1 MSGWVFVR
9 LIWDTNWQSAIEH
22 RRIKG
27 LGNLSF
33 LRKFTGLAIV
43 TASAFAPR
51 FMARILVPRI
61 LTPRRSRSHL
71 SQTHERVD
79 IGNGIVGWQE
89 FGQDPKMPLALFA
102 HGFDGN
108 HDQWN
113 AIGKVVQQAGYRVVF
128 LDPPGHG
135 ASKAGQCD
143 PIVFSEAVGAAF
155 KILGPISLYLGHS
168 MGAAAGV
175 MATSET
181 IGADAYVLIA
191 GPVVMDQTID
201 ATARKVGLGR
211 AATDALQ
218 NEIGKKVGVHPR
230 NLDLAPSLDDRT
242 APALII
248 HDRGDRQVPFS
259 EAETLSASWPD
270 AQLFATDGLGH
281 NQILQDEK
289 VLREVARFLES
300 L

>member
-1 MSGWVFVR
+1 MR
-9 LIWDTNWQSAIEH
+9 LIWDTNWQLAIEH
-22 RRIKG
+22 RRIVE
-27 LGNLSF
+27 LGNMSF
-33 LRKFTGLAIV
+33 LREFTGLAIV
-43 TASAFAPR
+43 TASTLAPR

-61 LTPRRSRSHL
+61 LTPRHSRSHL
-71 SQTHERVD
+71 SQTHERID
-79 IGNGIVGWQE
+79 IGNGIVAWQE

-108 HDQWN
+108 HDQWHT
-113 AIGKVVQQAGYRVVF
+113 IGEVVQQAGYRVVF

-143 PIVFSEAVGAAF
+143 PIVFSEALGSAF
-155 KILGPISLYLGHS
+155 KILGPVSLYLGHS

-191 GPVVMDQTID
+191 GPVVMAQTID

-218 NEIGKKVGVHPR
+218 NEIGRKVGIHPR
-230 NLDLAPSLDDRT
+230 NLDLAPSLDGQT

-248 HDRGDRQVPFS
+248 HDRSDRQVPFS
-259 EAETLSASWPD
+259 EAEILSAAWPS

-281 NQILQDEK
+281 NRILQDEK
-289 VLREVARFLES
+289 VLRAVAEFLDS